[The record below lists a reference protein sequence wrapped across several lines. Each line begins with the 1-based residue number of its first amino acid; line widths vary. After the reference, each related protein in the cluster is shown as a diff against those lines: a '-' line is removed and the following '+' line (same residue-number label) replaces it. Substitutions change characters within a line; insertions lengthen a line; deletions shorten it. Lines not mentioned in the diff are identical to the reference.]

1 MQQLSPKKYIETK
14 ARSLPVYKCLVNR
27 DWEESKMADVIV
39 MRKHNNGHI
48 TAGIYLI
55 DLLCLGIKDTFYFFN
70 EPEGEMESRY
80 GPEFY
85 QVFTE
90 IDYNLAHNII
100 YAGHDFAMDYD
111 IQPHREFAV
120 TKFILEDD
128 TDDIPIVDIPVGSE
142 DGKPHLVVTSG
153 NQYPDVLVK
162 LKRIAGEGN
171 YYYTIGEDTDE
182 DESDMEESD
191 YNEYEGDEE
200 GGEQMSLD
208 DIPVGEVDAIN
219 IQNVTL
225 YDLMDQDKV
234 KQRTMAEQ
242 IIINSESLT
251 RVLPEEI
258 TELRPEE
265 ENKWDNI
272 WNEFLD
278 QAEFPNGMNQE
289 IMDDFYRAN
298 DELIEGEEQLG
309 EDVSEEAFSAHLSK
323 VLEAHSSNPMV
334 VANMYE
340 TSTAL
345 YLESVAEK
353 AKIYLNELQPLYPY
367 LQISLALG
375 ALLEGVRDLRFS
387 NLYNAKTIKEA
398 LPQVKQFYSLEVI
411 NFWMIKMLVNLEEGN
426 LKDAVQYYF
435 LIRETQANEWLFEA
449 ILMKYNDALAAY
461 FTSNQLNS

>member
-1 MQQLSPKKYIETK
+1 
-14 ARSLPVYKCLVNR
+14 
-27 DWEESKMADVIV
+27 
-39 MRKHNNGHI
+39 
-48 TAGIYLI
+48 
-55 DLLCLGIKDTFYFFN
+55 
-70 EPEGEMESRY
+70 
-80 GPEFY
+80 
-85 QVFTE
+85 
-90 IDYNLAHNII
+90 
-100 YAGHDFAMDYD
+100 
-111 IQPHREFAV
+111 
-120 TKFILEDD
+120 
-128 TDDIPIVDIPVGSE
+128 
-142 DGKPHLVVTSG
+142 
-153 NQYPDVLVK
+153 
-162 LKRIAGEGN
+162 
-171 YYYTIGEDTDE
+171 
-182 DESDMEESD
+182 
-191 YNEYEGDEE
+191 
-200 GGEQMSLD
+200 
-208 DIPVGEVDAIN
+208 
-219 IQNVTL
+219 
-225 YDLMDQDKV
+225 
-234 KQRTMAEQ
+234 MAEQ

-289 IMDDFYRAN
+289 IMDNFYRAN

-345 YLESVAEK
+345 FLESVAEK
-353 AKIYLNELQPLYPY
+353 AKIYLNELQTLYPY

-375 ALLEGVRDLRFS
+375 ALLEGARDLRFS